1 MANVLSI
8 DRHDAT
14 RKRLRTQQRLER
26 KLDHLKAA
34 IPLLRPRL
42 PALFQR
48 KGVSLLDELEW
59 HVEQALNR
67 IDDLSE
73 ETR

>member
-1 MANVLSI
+1 MPNVLSI

-48 KGVSLLDELEW
+48 KGVSLLNELEW